1 MTVFKRKQ
9 VVALALV
16 LLIIVAGYLQ
26 YSYKKSSTASADK
39 DAGKIGEAVYVENS
53 DSEDP
58 DFVALDEEGD
68 AATASK
74 EANDLF
80 AEAKLNRD
88 MTRSKR
94 ESALKEIIED
104 ENASQESRDE
114 ANKKMIEMVERTDCE
129 VRIETLIKNK
139 GFEDAL
145 AVFADDGTLDICVKA
160 PTLTASDVAK
170 IADIASRQANIEISD
185 ITVKNI
191 Y

>member
-68 AATASK
+68 AAAASK

-88 MTRSKR
+88 MTRSKS